1 MEDPMAQHLLSKYQ
15 GNVPRYTSYPTAPH
29 FHEEVGPSTYAAWLG
44 ALGEGDSVSLYIHI
58 PYCDR
63 LCWFCACHTKQTQ
76 KYEPVRAYLDALY
89 REIENVGALVSPKSR
104 VTALHLGGG
113 SPTMLAPE
121 DMIELKARLA
131 RAFTFSPD
139 AEISVEM
146 DPNDLDG
153 PRYDA
158 LTAIGMTRASLGVQ
172 DFTDKVQQAINRIQ
186 TFAQT
191 RSVVEEVRKR
201 GVRSLN
207 CDIVYGLP
215 HQTMETLAETIDDI
229 IFLNPDR
236 IALFG
241 YAHVPWMK
249 KHQTMIDEASL
260 PGPDMRYRLMNQ
272 AGGMLRDAGY
282 IPIGIDHFARPG
294 DPLAVAMQEGRLT
307 RNFQGY
313 TDEGATALIGLG
325 ASSIGK
331 LPQGY
336 VQNNPA
342 TGVYQKQALSG
353 ELTTV
358 RGVAFTEDDLLRAYV
373 IERLMC
379 DYALSFSDLSARFG
393 ASAGTIL
400 AEAQALVASDADG
413 HVSLMGDQLIV
424 ADEAKPF
431 VRSIAAAFDAY
442 LSQGRGRHSA
452 AV

>member
-1 MEDPMAQHLLSKYQ
+1 MAQHLLRKYS

-29 FHEEVGPSTYAAWLG
+29 FHEEVGPSTYATWLG
-44 ALGEGDSVSLYIHI
+44 ALGARDTVSLYIHI

-63 LCWFCACHTKQTQ
+63 LCWFCACHTKQTH

-89 REIENVGALVSPKSR
+89 REIETVGALVSDKAR

-113 SPTMLAPE
+113 SPTMLEPE
-121 DMIELKARLA
+121 DLIELKARLSS
-131 RAFTFSPD
+131 AFSFAED

-158 LTAIGMTRASLGVQ
+158 LAAIGMNRASLGVQ

-229 IFLNPDR
+229 IHLNPDR
-236 IALFG
+236 VALFG

-260 PGPDMRYRLMNQ
+260 PGPDMRYRLMNR
-272 AGGMLRDAGY
+272 AGSMLRDAGY
-282 IPIGIDHFARPG
+282 VAIGIDHFARPE
-294 DPLAVAMQEGRLT
+294 DRLAIAAREGRLT

-313 TDEGATALIGLG
+313 TDENATALIGLG

-342 TGVYQKQALSG
+342 TGVYQKQALAG
-353 ELTTV
+353 GLTTL
-358 RGVAFTEDDLLRAYV
+358 RGVAFTEDDLLRAHV

-379 DYALSFSDLSARFG
+379 DYQLSFADLSQRFG
-393 ASAGTIL
+393 AAAGTIL
-400 AEAQALVASDADG
+400 AEAQSLVAGDDEGHVALV
-413 HVSLMGDQLIV
+413 GDRLIV

-431 VRSIAAAFDAY
+431 VRSIAACFDAY
-442 LSQGRGRHSA
+442 LAQGRGRHSA